1 MKKNIIIGVMSVLFI
16 CSTLTAYNLY
26 ISNNKM
32 YNTIKENREYL
43 SAYRNY
49 YKCTENF
56 IDYLSNEYALNILDV
71 DSETDEG
78 AAYLQAL
85 DGIKQLKDVKKS

>member
-1 MKKNIIIGVMSVLFI
+1 MKKNIIICVLSVLFI

-26 ISNNKM
+26 ISNNNM
-32 YNTIKENREYL
+32 YSSIKENRKTINTYKH
-43 SAYRNY
+43 Y
-49 YKCTENF
+49 YKVTENF
-56 IDYLSNEYALNILDV
+56 IDYLCNEYALNILDV

-85 DGIKQLKDVKKS
+85 DDVKHLN